1 MILHTLVIKQGLEL
15 YILINYCGY
24 DSKETYIP
32 KRNKFIK

>member
-1 MILHTLVIKQGLEL
+1 MENIDKTNI
-15 YILINYCGY
+15 YYCGY